1 MGRLAGSKNKTRDA
15 DDVPPDDDS
24 PGPGHNESGPT
35 DALLLKYKREIIT
48 LDEKIEEITDERKSK
63 VAEVRGKYK
72 AAKKAGIHIEALR
85 RAIADSKRAPDEVK
99 VETQEWL
106 RMTNLFRMP
115 TTQEDLFPE
124 GASYSLDPNSP
135 EGRQQAKFDAGIQG
149 LRAGKSG
156 FLISD
161 NPYHQTE
168 DSEEY
173 TAWVKQWH
181 AGQAHLAKG
190 LTPKRT
196 KGLQPNGPTE
206 DDRTQLQQDEEAY
219 RAKGVSTL
227 VGDMPADPV
236 LN

>member
-1 MGRLAGSKNKTRDA
+1 MGRPVKSKNKTKDVDEPQV
-15 DDVPPDDDS
+15 DDN

-35 DALLLKYKREIIT
+35 DALLLKYKREIII

-85 RAIADSKRAPDEVK
+85 RAIADSKRSPDEVK

-115 TTQEDLFPE
+115 TTQDDLFPE
-124 GASYSLDPNSP
+124 GDRPGLDPNSD
-135 EGRQQAKFDAGIQG
+135 EGRKQAAFDAGIQG

-156 FLISD
+156 FLIRD

-168 DSEEY
+168 DSEEHA
-173 TAWVKQWH
+173 AWVKQWH

-190 LTPKRT
+190 LTPKQNRF
-196 KGLQPNGPTE
+196 QSNAPTE
-206 DDRTQLQQDEEAY
+206 ADRTQLERDEEAY

-227 VGDMPADPV
+227 AEDMPADPV